1 MATLGN
7 EIYQKFGD
15 VKMTA
20 TEIDGHGTYYIQILE
35 FDELF
40 MDKIGKLSDVQ
51 EYGKMAFTRNYIL
64 NEDGMIGAAKRASEM
79 NGL

>member
-1 MATLGN
+1 LHLETSN
-7 EIYQKFGD
+7 SEIYQKFGD

-40 MDKIGKLSDVQ
+40 MDKIGKLSDVE

-64 NEDGMIGAAKRASEM
+64 NEEFQPGKP
-79 NGL
+79 